1 MKKKVYKGAH
11 KVGDVVYHRGHKCI
25 VKAVW
30 VDADN
35 GKNGITIEPLEDYGF
50 EVDIYDEQL

>member
-1 MKKKVYKGAH
+1 MKKNVYKGAH

-25 VKAVW
+25 VTEVW

-35 GKNGITIEPLEDYGF
+35 YKDGITIKPADGYGF
-50 EVDIYDEQL
+50 EVDIYEEQL